1 MENSMEPLNRRQ
13 LLASAASVGSALAVS
28 QTTRGQ
34 EVDEVKQPVP
44 RVAKKGNIKHSVVNW
59 CFSQYWKANELIS
72 IAKQLGLSSVEL
84 ISPQHFPEIKKQ
96 GLECA
101 IASVNIGGPPF
112 MKGYNNPKYHELV
125 IDATKK
131 SIDACHEFGFK
142 KVIAFTGFAEGLSK
156 EEGAA
161 NCIKGFKKV
170 VGYAEKRGVTICLEH
185 LNTRDDT
192 HPMKGH
198 PGYQGDDVDY
208 CVDIIKAVGSENL
221 KLLFDIYHVSIM
233 NGDIVRRIHQHADV
247 IGHIHTAGNPGRGE
261 LNDDQ
266 EIHYPAC
273 MQALVETG
281 YEGYVGHEFIP
292 TGDPLQGLI
301 EAVRWCDV

>member
-1 MENSMEPLNRRQ
+1 MEDFNRRQ
-13 LLASAASVGSALAVS
+13 LLGAAASIGGAMAISS
-28 QTTRGQ
+28 TTNGQ
-34 EVDEVKQPVP
+34 ESQDVTKSIP
-44 RVAKKGNIKHSVVNW
+44 RVAKKGNINHSVVNW
-59 CFSQYWKANELIS
+59 CFSKYWKANELIS
-72 IAKQLGLSSVEL
+72 IAKQLGLASVEL

-112 MKGYNNPKYHELV
+112 VKGYNNPKYHELV
-125 IDATKK
+125 IAATKK

-142 KVIAFTGFAEGLSK
+142 KVIAFTGFAEELSK

-161 NCIKGFKKV
+161 NCVKGFKEV
-170 VGYAEKRGVTICLEH
+170 IGYAEKRGVTICLEH

-208 CVDIIKAVGSENL
+208 CVDIIKAVGSEHL

-233 NGDIVRRIHQHADV
+233 NGDIVRRIHQHAEY

-261 LNDDQ
+261 LNGQQ
-266 EIHYPAC
+266 EIQYPAC
-273 MQALVETG
+273 MQALVEIG
-281 YEGYVGHEFIP
+281 YKGYVGHEFIP
-292 TGDPLQGLI
+292 TGDPLKGLI

>member
-1 MENSMEPLNRRQ
+1 MEDFNRRQ
-13 LLASAASVGSALAVS
+13 LLGAAASIGGAMAISS
-28 QTTRGQ
+28 TTNGQ
-34 EVDEVKQPVP
+34 ENQKATTAIQ
-44 RVAKKGNIKHSVVNW
+44 RVATKGNIKHSVVNW
-59 CFSQYWKANELIS
+59 CFSKYWKANELIS
-72 IAKQLGLSSVEL
+72 IAKQLGLASVEL

-112 MKGYNNPKYHELV
+112 VKGYNNPKYHELV
-125 IDATKK
+125 IAATKK

-142 KVIAFTGFAEGLSK
+142 KVIAFTGFAEELSK

-161 NCIKGFKKV
+161 NCVKGFKEV
-170 VGYAEKRGVTICLEH
+170 IGYAEKRGVTICLEH

-208 CVDIIKAVGSENL
+208 CVDIIKAVGSEHL

-233 NGDIVRRIHQHADV
+233 NGDIVRRIHQHAEY

-261 LNDDQ
+261 LNGEQ
-266 EIHYPAC
+266 EIQYPAC
-273 MQALVETG
+273 MQALVEIG
-281 YEGYVGHEFIP
+281 YKGFVGHEFMP
-292 TGDPLQGLI
+292 TGDPLKGLS

>member
-1 MENSMEPLNRRQ
+1 MEDFTRRQ
-13 LLASAASVGSALAVS
+13 LLGAAASIGGAMAISS
-28 QTTRGQ
+28 TTNGQ
-34 EVDEVKQPVP
+34 ENQQETKSIP
-44 RVAKKGNIKHSVVNW
+44 RVATKGNIKHSVVNW
-59 CFSQYWKANELIS
+59 CFSKYWKGNELIS
-72 IAKQLGLSSVEL
+72 IAKQLGLASVEL

-112 MKGYNNPKYHELV
+112 VKGYNNPKYHELV

-142 KVIAFTGFAEGLSK
+142 KVIAFTGFAEELSK

-161 NCIKGFKKV
+161 NCVKGFKEV
-170 VGYAEKRGVTICLEH
+170 IGYAEKRGVTICLEH

-208 CVDIIKAVGSENL
+208 CVDIIKAVGSEHL

-233 NGDIVRRIHQHADV
+233 NGDIVRRIHQHAEY

-261 LNDDQ
+261 LNGEQ
-266 EIHYPAC
+266 EIQYPAC
-273 MQALVETG
+273 MQALVEIG
-281 YEGYVGHEFIP
+281 YKGYVGHEFIP
-292 TGDPLQGLI
+292 TGDPLKGLI

>member
-1 MENSMEPLNRRQ
+1 MEDFNRRQ
-13 LLASAASVGSALAVS
+13 LLGAAASIGGAMAISS
-28 QTTRGQ
+28 TTNGQ
-34 EVDEVKQPVP
+34 ENQKATTAIQ
-44 RVAKKGNIKHSVVNW
+44 RVATKGNIKHSVVNW
-59 CFSQYWKANELIS
+59 CFSKYWKANELIS
-72 IAKQLGLSSVEL
+72 IAKQLGLASVEL

-112 MKGYNNPKYHELV
+112 VKGYNNPKYHELV
-125 IDATKK
+125 IAATKK

-142 KVIAFTGFAEGLSK
+142 KVIAFTGFAEELSK

-161 NCIKGFKKV
+161 NCVKGFKEV
-170 VGYAEKRGVTICLEH
+170 IGYAEKRGVTICLEH

-208 CVDIIKAVGSENL
+208 CVDIIKAVGSEHL

-233 NGDIVRRIHQHADV
+233 NGDIVRRIHQHAEY

-261 LNDDQ
+261 LNGEQ
-266 EIHYPAC
+266 EIQYPAC
-273 MQALVETG
+273 MQALVEIG
-281 YEGYVGHEFIP
+281 YKGYVGHEFIP
-292 TGDPLQGLI
+292 TGDPLKGLI

>member
-1 MENSMEPLNRRQ
+1 M
-13 LLASAASVGSALAVS
+13 A
-28 QTTRGQ
+28 
-34 EVDEVKQPVP
+34 
-44 RVAKKGNIKHSVVNW
+44 
-59 CFSQYWKANELIS
+59 
-72 IAKQLGLSSVEL
+72 SVEL

-112 MKGYNNPKYHELV
+112 VKGYNNPKYHELV
-125 IDATKK
+125 IAATKK

-142 KVIAFTGFAEGLSK
+142 KVIAFTGFAEELSK
-156 EEGAA
+156 EKGAA
-161 NCIKGFKKV
+161 NCVKGFKEV
-170 VGYAEKRGVTICLEH
+170 IGYAEKRGVTICLEH

-208 CVDIIKAVGSENL
+208 CVDIIKAVGSEHL

-233 NGDIVRRIHQHADV
+233 NGDIVRRIHQHAEY

-261 LNDDQ
+261 LNGEQ
-266 EIHYPAC
+266 EIQYPAC
-273 MQALVETG
+273 MQALVEIG
-281 YEGYVGHEFIP
+281 YKGFVGHEFIP
-292 TGDPLQGLI
+292 TGDPLKGLI

>member
-1 MENSMEPLNRRQ
+1 MEDFNRRQ
-13 LLASAASVGSALAVS
+13 LLGAAASIGGAMAISS
-28 QTTRGQ
+28 TTNGQ
-34 EVDEVKQPVP
+34 ESQNVAQSIP
-44 RVAKKGNIKHSVVNW
+44 RVATKGNIKHSVVNW
-59 CFSQYWKANELIS
+59 CFSKYWKGNELIS
-72 IAKQLGLSSVEL
+72 IAKQLGLASVEL

-112 MKGYNNPKYHELV
+112 VKGYNNPKYHELV
-125 IDATKK
+125 IAATKK

-142 KVIAFTGFAEGLSK
+142 KVIAFTGFAEELSK

-161 NCIKGFKKV
+161 NCVKGFKEV
-170 VGYAEKRGVTICLEH
+170 IGYAEKRGVTICLEH

-208 CVDIIKAVGSENL
+208 CVDIIKAVGSEHL

-233 NGDIVRRIHQHADV
+233 NGDIVRRIHQHAEY

-261 LNDDQ
+261 LNGEQ
-266 EIHYPAC
+266 EIQYPAC
-273 MQALVETG
+273 MQALVEIG
-281 YEGYVGHEFIP
+281 YKGYVGHEFIP
-292 TGDPLQGLI
+292 TGDPLKGLI

>member
-1 MENSMEPLNRRQ
+1 MEDFNRRQ
-13 LLASAASVGSALAVS
+13 LLGAAASIGGAMAISS
-28 QTTRGQ
+28 TTNGQ
-34 EVDEVKQPVP
+34 ENPNVAKSIP
-44 RVAKKGNIKHSVVNW
+44 RVATKGNIKHSVVNW
-59 CFSQYWKANELIS
+59 CFSKYWKGNELIS
-72 IAKQLGLSSVEL
+72 IAKQLGLASVEL

-112 MKGYNNPKYHELV
+112 VKGYNNPKYHELV

-142 KVIAFTGFAEGLSK
+142 KVIAFTGFAEELSK

-161 NCIKGFKKV
+161 NCVKGFKEV
-170 VGYAEKRGVTICLEH
+170 IGYAEKRGVTICLEH

-208 CVDIIKAVGSENL
+208 CVDIIKAVGSEHL

-233 NGDIVRRIHQHADV
+233 NGDIVRRIHQHAEY

-261 LNDDQ
+261 LNGEQ
-266 EIHYPAC
+266 EIQYPAC
-273 MQALVETG
+273 MQALVEIG
-281 YEGYVGHEFIP
+281 YKGYVGHEFIP
-292 TGDPLQGLI
+292 TGDPLKGLV

>member
-1 MENSMEPLNRRQ
+1 MEDFTRRQ
-13 LLASAASVGSALAVS
+13 LLGAAASIGGAMAISS
-28 QTTRGQ
+28 TTNGQ
-34 EVDEVKQPVP
+34 ENQQETKSIP
-44 RVAKKGNIKHSVVNW
+44 RVATKGNIKHSVVNW
-59 CFSQYWKANELIS
+59 CFSKHWKANELIS
-72 IAKQLGLSSVEL
+72 IAKQLGLASVEL

-112 MKGYNNPKYHELV
+112 VKGYNNPKYHELV

-142 KVIAFTGFAEGLSK
+142 KVIAFTGFAEELSK

-161 NCIKGFKKV
+161 NCVKGFKEV
-170 VGYAEKRGVTICLEH
+170 IGYAEKRGVTICLEH

-208 CVDIIKAVGSENL
+208 CVDIIKAVGSEHL

-233 NGDIVRRIHQHADV
+233 NGDIVRRIHQHAEY

-261 LNDDQ
+261 LNGEQ
-266 EIHYPAC
+266 EIQYPAC
-273 MQALVETG
+273 MQALVEIG
-281 YEGYVGHEFIP
+281 YKGYVGHEFIP
-292 TGDPLQGLI
+292 TGDPLKGLI

>member
-1 MENSMEPLNRRQ
+1 MEDFNRRQ
-13 LLASAASVGSALAVS
+13 LLGAAASIGGAMAISS
-28 QTTRGQ
+28 TTNGQ
-34 EVDEVKQPVP
+34 ENQKVTTAIQ
-44 RVAKKGNIKHSVVNW
+44 RVATKGNIKHSVVNW
-59 CFSQYWKANELIS
+59 CFSKYWKANELIS
-72 IAKQLGLSSVEL
+72 IAKQLGLASVEL

-112 MKGYNNPKYHELV
+112 VKGYNNPKYHELV
-125 IDATKK
+125 IAATKK

-142 KVIAFTGFAEGLSK
+142 KVIAFTGFAEELSK

-161 NCIKGFKKV
+161 NCVKGFKEV
-170 VGYAEKRGVTICLEH
+170 IGYAEKRGVTICLEH

-192 HPMKGH
+192 HAMKGH

-208 CVDIIKAVGSENL
+208 CVDIIKAVGSEHL

-233 NGDIVRRIHQHADV
+233 NGDIVRRIHQHAEY

-261 LNDDQ
+261 LNGEQ
-266 EIHYPAC
+266 EIQYPAC
-273 MQALVETG
+273 MQALVEIG
-281 YEGYVGHEFIP
+281 YNGFVGHEFMP
-292 TGDPLQGLI
+292 TDDPLKGLI

>member
-1 MENSMEPLNRRQ
+1 MEDFNRRQ
-13 LLASAASVGSALAVS
+13 LLGAAASIGGAMAISS
-28 QTTRGQ
+28 TTNGQ
-34 EVDEVKQPVP
+34 ESQNVAKSIP
-44 RVAKKGNIKHSVVNW
+44 RVATKGNIKHSVVNW
-59 CFSQYWKANELIS
+59 CFSKYWKGNELIS
-72 IAKQLGLSSVEL
+72 IAKQLGLASVEL

-112 MKGYNNPKYHELV
+112 VKGYNNPKYHELV

-142 KVIAFTGFAEGLSK
+142 KVIAFTGFAEELSK

-161 NCIKGFKKV
+161 NCVKGFKEV
-170 VGYAEKRGVTICLEH
+170 IGYAEKRGVTICLEH

-208 CVDIIKAVGSENL
+208 CVDIIKAVG
-221 KLLFDIYHVSIM
+221 
-233 NGDIVRRIHQHADV
+233 
-247 IGHIHTAGNPGRGE
+247 
-261 LNDDQ
+261 
-266 EIHYPAC
+266 
-273 MQALVETG
+273 
-281 YEGYVGHEFIP
+281 
-292 TGDPLQGLI
+292 
-301 EAVRWCDV
+301 